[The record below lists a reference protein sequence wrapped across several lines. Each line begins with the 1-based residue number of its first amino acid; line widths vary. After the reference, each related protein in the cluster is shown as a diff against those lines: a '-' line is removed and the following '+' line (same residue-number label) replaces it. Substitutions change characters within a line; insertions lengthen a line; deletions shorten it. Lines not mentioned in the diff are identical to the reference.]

1 MVGSHP
7 QLVPMLG
14 LYYYYC
20 AMHPLCGAA
29 RQEEQRKSAYTH
41 PELLIDKVSD
51 EIAVDGCKNI
61 WNPNPFIPPP
71 TAVDGVARRLALLYS
86 GLRHAAMATSLY
98 GPPYHHMC
106 GRGAGA
112 GVS

>member
-14 LYYYYC
+14 LYYYDC

-61 WNPNPFIPPP
+61 WNPTLSSHLQQQWMGHRSSPGF
-71 TAVDGVARRLALLYS
+71 ALLLAPS
-86 GLRHAAMATSLY
+86 RSDGDVSLRAA
-98 GPPYHHMC
+98 
-106 GRGAGA
+106 
-112 GVS
+112 VSSHVW